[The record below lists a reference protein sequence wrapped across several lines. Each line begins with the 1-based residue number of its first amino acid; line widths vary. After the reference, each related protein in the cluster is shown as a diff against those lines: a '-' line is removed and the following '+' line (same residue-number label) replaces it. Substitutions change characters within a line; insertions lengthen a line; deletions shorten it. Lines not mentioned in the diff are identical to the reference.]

1 MNEEQYA
8 ARRAQLIKEYNHLVS
23 SHCHLCAKARVRKIA
38 DLDYEVKGIDKEIT
52 KQKFNYYE
60 AKQ

>member
-8 ARRAQLIKEYNHLVS
+8 ARRAQLIKEYNHLIS

-38 DLDYEVKGIDKEIT
+38 ELDYEVKGIDKEET
-52 KQKFNYYE
+52 KRSFRYYNL
-60 AKQ
+60 K